1 MSGMNTDAKIRDL
14 EHDLEDKERE
24 IQMLR
29 ESIHEYNTRNPVS
42 DERMKDVEKRINEL
56 DGLMKGLMGEMLDVK
71 ACLQKISKSLDEG
84 EIPAPRR
91 AQRETRESRRYPPV
105 VSPSA
110 AAERKASAAGADAEA
125 SKSSKETMIIQPDGT
140 MKPEVQSG
148 DEMIVAD
155 HRSGRSPGRRGDP
168 REKKPL
174 IYADDDD
181 DSIEIK
187 RKNSR

>member
-1 MSGMNTDAKIRDL
+1 MSGKNTDAKIRDL
-14 EHDLEDKERE
+14 EHGLEEKERE

-29 ESIHEYNTRNPVS
+29 DSIHEYNARNPVS
-42 DERMKDVEKRINEL
+42 DERMNGVEKRINEL
-56 DGLMKGLMGEMLDVK
+56 DGLVKGLMNEMLDVK
-71 ACLQKISKSLDEG
+71 ACLQKISKSIDEDD
-84 EIPAPRR
+84 IPVVHKV
-91 AQRETRESRRYPPV
+91 QRETRESRRYPPV

-110 AAERKASAAGADAEA
+110 AAERKSSNTEKEAET
-125 SKSSKETMIIQPDGT
+125 SQSSKETLIIQPDGT

-148 DEMIVAD
+148 EEMIVAD

-187 RKNSR
+187 RKDR

>member
-1 MSGMNTDAKIRDL
+1 MSDMNSDAKIRDL
-14 EHDLEDKERE
+14 EHDLEEKERE
-24 IQMLR
+24 VQMLR

-42 DERMKDVEKRINEL
+42 EERMKGVEKRINEL
-56 DGLMKGLMGEMLDVK
+56 DGLMKGLMEEMLDIK
-71 ACLQKISKSLDEG
+71 ACMQKISKSLDEG

-91 AQRETRESRRYPPV
+91 AQRGAKESRRYPPV

-110 AAERKASAAGADAEA
+110 AAEKKASTAEVTGAEA
-125 SKSSKETMIIQPDGT
+125 SKETMIIQPDGT

-148 DEMIVAD
+148 EEMIVAD